1 MMVAVG
7 LARVGVGVK
16 IRTPA
21 YTLIYPHLDQQMII
35 MTLIMGMLVM
45 VVKYHQML
53 STTVHKHIR
62 IHPEASQTSWLMYF
76 VRRKVP
82 RFKKCPFSKSA
93 PYQNSNSTPLPQFP
107 QFPKNCTGQWSFISL
122 SLQFFTNSL
131 FLSPREPTELN
142 SGKTLILSPTMPDSF
157 CHKRH
162 ESIVRWQISRRKKR
176 CQKRALR

>member
-76 VRRKVP
+76 VRRKV
-82 RFKKCPFSKSA
+82 RLFQKCPFYKSA
-93 PYQNSNSTPLPQFP
+93 P
-107 QFPKNCTGQWSFISL
+107 FPKVPPIKTQILLLCLNFPSFRRTALDNGLSFYSPCN
-122 SLQFFTNSL
+122 SLQT
-131 FLSPREPTELN
+131 PT
-142 SGKTLILSPTMPDSF
+142 F
-157 CHKRH
+157 CLPGNPP
-162 ESIVRWQISRRKKR
+162 S
-176 CQKRALR
+176 